1 MLKVS
6 NLYKSFGNQKVLDDI
21 SFELESGEVM
31 CLRGK
36 SGAGKTTLIRCIC
49 NLDKADKGTISING
63 IESLVDGK
71 PNKAYQNTVGM
82 VSQGFDLFPN
92 MTVMENLI
100 LAPVS
105 RKLMTKE
112 EAKKAAMAL
121 LESLDI
127 GDKAES
133 YPSRL
138 SGGEK
143 QRAWIAMTICQQPE
157 ILLLDEPI
165 TYLDVGYQVEVL
177 ELVRELCDR
186 LKITIVM
193 VLHDMNFTARYS
205 DRIYVLKDKK
215 VHTYGA
221 PDGVIERENLRKV
234 FHIDSQLYH
243 DDKNGCPIVI
253 PEKLTAV

>member
-105 RKLMTKE
+105 RKLMTKD
-112 EAKKAAMAL
+112 EAKKAATVL

-127 GDKAES
+127 GDKADS

-143 QRAWIAMTICQQPE
+143 QRVAVARAC
-157 ILLLDEPI
+157 ILSPSVLFFDEPTSALDINSTREVANLIEDISSRGISVVII
-165 TYLDVGYQVEVL
+165 THDESFYDMLGARQILIEKG
-177 ELVRELCDR
+177 
-186 LKITIVM
+186 KI
-193 VLHDMNFTARYS
+193 A
-205 DRIYVLKDKK
+205 
-215 VHTYGA
+215 
-221 PDGVIERENLRKV
+221 
-234 FHIDSQLYH
+234 
-243 DDKNGCPIVI
+243 
-253 PEKLTAV
+253 

>member
-63 IESLVDGK
+63 IESLADGK
-71 PNKAYQNTVGM
+71 PNKAYQNAVGM

-105 RKLMTKE
+105 RKLMTKD
-112 EAKKAAMAL
+112 EAKKAATVL

-127 GDKAES
+127 GDKADS

-143 QRAWIAMTICQQPE
+143 QRVAVARAC
-157 ILLLDEPI
+157 ILSPSVLFFDEPTIALDINSTSEVANLIEDISSRGISVVII
-165 TYLDVGYQVEVL
+165 THDESF
-177 ELVRELCDR
+177 CDMLGAR
-186 LKITIVM
+186 QILIEKGKI
-193 VLHDMNFTARYS
+193 A
-205 DRIYVLKDKK
+205 
-215 VHTYGA
+215 
-221 PDGVIERENLRKV
+221 
-234 FHIDSQLYH
+234 
-243 DDKNGCPIVI
+243 
-253 PEKLTAV
+253 

>member
-49 NLDKADKGTISING
+49 NLEQADKGTISING
-63 IESLVDGK
+63 IESLENGK
-71 PNKAYQNTVGM
+71 PNKAYQNNIGM

-92 MTVMENLI
+92 LNVMDNLT

-112 EAKKAAMAL
+112 EAEKAALAL

-127 GDKAES
+127 GDKVKS
-133 YPSRL
+133 YPRQL

-143 QRAWIAMTICQQPE
+143 QRVAVARAC
-157 ILLLDEPI
+157 ILSPSVLFFDEPTSALDLTSTQEVANLIEDIAKRDIAVVII
-165 TYLDVGYQVEVL
+165 T
-177 ELVRELCDR
+177 
-186 LKITIVM
+186 
-193 VLHDMNFTARYS
+193 HDEAFCNMLNA
-205 DRIYVLKDKK
+205 K
-215 VHTYGA
+215 
-221 PDGVIERENLRKV
+221 E
-234 FHIDSQLYH
+234 
-243 DDKNGCPIVI
+243 IVI
-253 PEKLTAV
+253 VNGQIAK

>member
-105 RKLMTKE
+105 RKLMTKD
-112 EAKKAAMAL
+112 EAKKAATVL

-127 GDKAES
+127 GDKADS

-143 QRAWIAMTICQQPE
+143 QRVAVARAC
-157 ILLLDEPI
+157 ILSPSVLFFDEPTSALDINSTREVANLIEDISSRGISVVII
-165 TYLDVGYQVEVL
+165 THDESF
-177 ELVRELCDR
+177 CDMLGAR
-186 LKITIVM
+186 QILIEKGKI
-193 VLHDMNFTARYS
+193 A
-205 DRIYVLKDKK
+205 
-215 VHTYGA
+215 
-221 PDGVIERENLRKV
+221 
-234 FHIDSQLYH
+234 
-243 DDKNGCPIVI
+243 
-253 PEKLTAV
+253 

>member
-21 SFELESGEVM
+21 SFELEGGEVM

-105 RKLMTKE
+105 RKLMTKD
-112 EAKKAAMAL
+112 EAKKAATVL

-127 GDKAES
+127 GDKADS

-143 QRAWIAMTICQQPE
+143 QRVAVARAC
-157 ILLLDEPI
+157 ILSPSVLFFDEPTSALDINSTREVANLIEDISSRGISVVII
-165 TYLDVGYQVEVL
+165 THDESF
-177 ELVRELCDR
+177 CDMLGAR
-186 LKITIVM
+186 QILIEKGKI
-193 VLHDMNFTARYS
+193 A
-205 DRIYVLKDKK
+205 
-215 VHTYGA
+215 
-221 PDGVIERENLRKV
+221 
-234 FHIDSQLYH
+234 
-243 DDKNGCPIVI
+243 
-253 PEKLTAV
+253 

>member
-63 IESLVDGK
+63 IESLADGK

-105 RKLMTKE
+105 RKLMTKD
-112 EAKKAAMAL
+112 EAKKAATVL

-127 GDKAES
+127 GDKADS

-143 QRAWIAMTICQQPE
+143 QRVAVARAC
-157 ILLLDEPI
+157 ILSPSVLFFDEPTSALDINSTREVANLIEDISARGISVVII
-165 TYLDVGYQVEVL
+165 THDESF
-177 ELVRELCDR
+177 CDMLGAR
-186 LKITIVM
+186 QILIEKGKI
-193 VLHDMNFTARYS
+193 A
-205 DRIYVLKDKK
+205 
-215 VHTYGA
+215 
-221 PDGVIERENLRKV
+221 
-234 FHIDSQLYH
+234 
-243 DDKNGCPIVI
+243 
-253 PEKLTAV
+253 

>member
-63 IESLVDGK
+63 IESLADGK
-71 PNKAYQNTVGM
+71 PNKAYQNTIGM

-112 EAKKAAMAL
+112 EAKKAAMVL

-127 GDKAES
+127 GDKADS

-143 QRAWIAMTICQQPE
+143 QRVAVARAC
-157 ILLLDEPI
+157 ILSPSVLFFDEPTSALDINSTREVANLIEDISSRGISVVII
-165 TYLDVGYQVEVL
+165 THDESF
-177 ELVRELCDR
+177 CDMLGAR
-186 LKITIVM
+186 QILIEKGKI
-193 VLHDMNFTARYS
+193 A
-205 DRIYVLKDKK
+205 
-215 VHTYGA
+215 
-221 PDGVIERENLRKV
+221 
-234 FHIDSQLYH
+234 
-243 DDKNGCPIVI
+243 
-253 PEKLTAV
+253 

>member
-105 RKLMTKE
+105 RKLMTKD
-112 EAKKAAMAL
+112 EAKKAATVL

-127 GDKAES
+127 GDKADS

-143 QRAWIAMTICQQPE
+143 QRVAVARAC
-157 ILLLDEPI
+157 ILSPSVLFFDEPTSALDINSTREVANLIEDISARGISVVII
-165 TYLDVGYQVEVL
+165 THDESF
-177 ELVRELCDR
+177 CDMLGAR
-186 LKITIVM
+186 QILIEKGKI
-193 VLHDMNFTARYS
+193 A
-205 DRIYVLKDKK
+205 
-215 VHTYGA
+215 
-221 PDGVIERENLRKV
+221 
-234 FHIDSQLYH
+234 
-243 DDKNGCPIVI
+243 
-253 PEKLTAV
+253 